1 MIWTLFFLTLTVLW
15 IILGTTKFK
24 LHPFFVLLYAAIGL
38 GILAQIPA
46 KDLIPLIARGFG
58 KTFESI
64 GLLIVFGTLIGAYL
78 EQSGA
83 TQSIARSLL
92 KNLSRLPLPYAISA
106 IGYIVAI
113 PVFCDSAFVI
123 LSTLNKTLAQE
134 SNTPRLAPYH
144 RFIHQSFCPT
154 CFSSSH
160 ARTVS
165 GRSTTRIT
173 KPRFTNFTWGI
184 SGANIGPG
192 RGYLC
197 AVSGQKH

>member
-134 SNTPRLAPYH
+134 SNTPRLALTIALSTSLFAPHVLVRCATWPVNICYL
-144 RFIHQSFCPT
+144 
-154 CFSSSH
+154 
-160 ARTVS
+160 RTFNS
-165 GRSTTRIT
+165 
-173 KPRFTNFTWGI
+173 
-184 SGANIGPG
+184 
-192 RGYLC
+192 
-197 AVSGQKH
+197 